1 MKAFNATDVK
11 VGFRFDEF
19 RFWFK
24 EVIEVIKSNTEKLLV
39 KVVEEDGFMS
49 YITFHVKDNGVICD
63 GTGMC
68 YSHTTSRDDA
78 LYFFEQ
84 A

>member
-1 MKAFNATDVK
+1 MKVNVSDVK

-19 RFWFK
+19 GSWFK
-24 EVIEVIKSNTEKLLV
+24 EVAEVIKSNAKKLLV
-39 KVVEEDGFMS
+39 KVVEDDGFVQ
-49 YITFHVKDNGVICD
+49 YITFDVKNNVICD

-68 YSHTTSRDDA
+68 YSHTTSRADA